1 MRAKAPRFQPGIS
14 RANIAAAKAVID
26 KLGYWG
32 PLTLSW
38 DDTALE
44 PALNI
49 YQESKDGIC
58 VVLGSAAGAIKVTS
72 NGDLD
77 RVFDEARQNKADK
90 ASFEIIYSHCH
101 YYLNMHYTDTATSLR
116 CWNSPA

>member
-90 ASFEIIYSHCH
+90 ASF
-101 YYLNMHYTDTATSLR
+101 
-116 CWNSPA
+116 